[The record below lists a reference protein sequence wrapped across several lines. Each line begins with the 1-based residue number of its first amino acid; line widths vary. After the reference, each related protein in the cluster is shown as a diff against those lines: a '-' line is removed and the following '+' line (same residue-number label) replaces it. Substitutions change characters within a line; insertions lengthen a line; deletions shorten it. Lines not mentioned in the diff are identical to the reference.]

1 ESRTEGY
8 RNFANKIWNAARFL
22 FMNIDK
28 ASEEAVWSESG
39 LKELIASEAPS
50 MSPDL
55 IDRWIEARFQDTAR
69 EVNKALEEYRFHEA
83 ANLVYQFFWGDLCD
97 LYIEAVKL
105 RLDFSGDRKDSG
117 KQALNH
123 LVKVFEGS
131 LRLLSPFM
139 PFITEEIWHA
149 LYDQKAPAASI
160 ALTRF
165 PTGQQL
171 TKEQKRTIEEVE
183 TLRELLSDIRN
194 RRVELKVE
202 QREKV
207 PIRVFTADAAV
218 RRLIESSAEFLRA
231 RGSISTIEF
240 ARESISKIPGVQTRN
255 AYELA
260 IVYERKIDVAAE
272 YDRLSKEEKK
282 LKSEHANA
290 KRQLGNESFLAKAPA
305 NVVEGLRRRY
315 AELEQLLAKT
325 RAALREL
332 ENGGPTSNGSHG

>member
-1 ESRTEGY
+1 
-8 RNFANKIWNAARFL
+8 
-22 FMNIDK
+22 
-28 ASEEAVWSESG
+28 
-39 LKELIASEAPS
+39 
-50 MSPDL
+50 
-55 IDRWIEARFQDTAR
+55 
-69 EVNKALEEYRFHEA
+69 
-83 ANLVYQFFWGDLCD
+83 
-97 LYIEAVKL
+97 
-105 RLDFSGDRKDSG
+105 
-117 KQALNH
+117 
-123 LVKVFEGS
+123 
-131 LRLLSPFM
+131 
-139 PFITEEIWHA
+139 
-149 LYDQKAPAASI
+149 
-160 ALTRF
+160 
-165 PTGQQL
+165 
-171 TKEQKRTIEEVE
+171 
-183 TLRELLSDIRN
+183 LRELLSDIRN

-282 LKSEHANA
+282 LESEHANA
-290 KRQLGNESFLAKAPA
+290 KRQLGNESFLSKAPA